1 MAKSQTILPKL
12 KSLEKL
18 EVLLEI
24 LNEKSDRYMPD
35 SELKTEFKERLNP
48 NKKLDNTAL
57 ENSFNNTITY
67 ALGINDKVGRPLIDT
82 PEYLAAIAQIWQT
95 KLIDMEQLPIEGKKE
110 NCYMIT
116 ISGIKV
122 LNQLRNSRHS
132 KGLLTSSRRL
142 EMLARVTGLLT
153 IFLIAITIL
162 SISSNSVLIFLVG
175 KTPSFIY
182 FIYLLFFILIGA
194 EILVLLPNL
203 PEWFS
208 EKVKNWRTK
217 IRRRDGK

>member
-24 LNEKSDRYMPD
+24 LNEQSDRYIPD
-35 SELKTEFKERLNP
+35 SELKTKFKERLNP

-57 ENSFNNTITY
+57 ENSFNNTIIY

-95 KLIDMEQLPIEGKKE
+95 KLIDMQFPYEINKE

-116 ISGIKV
+116 IKGIEV
-122 LNQLRNSRHS
+122 LNHLRNSRHS
-132 KGLLTSSRRL
+132 KDLLISSKRL
-142 EMLARVTGLLT
+142 EILT
-153 IFLIAITIL
+153 MILIIFTAILIATKPLYVSLEVLGIVIFIAIL
-162 SISSNSVLIFLVG
+162 
-175 KTPSFIY
+175 Y
-182 FIYLLFFILIGA
+182 FIFMKFYRM
-194 EILVLLPNL
+194 
-203 PEWFS
+203 
-208 EKVKNWRTK
+208 KNGK
-217 IRRRDGK
+217 IRNRYKI

>member
-1 MAKSQTILPKL
+1 MAKSQTIPPKL

-116 ISGIKV
+116 IRGIEV

-142 EMLARVTGLLT
+142 EILTLA
-153 IFLIAITIL
+153 LIAFTGYLIVYSVASIMITCSGNAVCYTYPLEVGFGVVITIA
-162 SISSNSVLIFLVG
+162 VLILILYFL
-175 KTPSFIY
+175 
-182 FIYLLFFILIGA
+182 YLKLKSKW
-194 EILVLLPNL
+194 NM
-203 PEWFS
+203 
-208 EKVKNWRTK
+208 
-217 IRRRDGK
+217 D

>member
-1 MAKSQTILPKL
+1 MAKSQTIPPKL

-24 LNEKSDRYMPD
+24 LNEKSDRYIPD
-35 SELKTEFKERLNP
+35 SELKTKFKERLNP

-57 ENSFNNTITY
+57 ENSFNNTIIY

-95 KLIDMEQLPIEGKKE
+95 KLIDMEQLPIEGRKE

-116 ISGIKV
+116 IRGIEV

-132 KGLLTSSRRL
+132 KGLLKSSRRL

-153 IFLIAITIL
+153 IFLIVMAIL
-162 SISSNSVLIFLVG
+162 SISSNSILIFLVG
-175 KTPSFIY
+175 TNPSFIN
-182 FIYLLFFILIGA
+182 FIYLLFFILIVA
-194 EILVLLPNL
+194 EILILVPNL
-203 PEWFS
+203 LEWLD
-208 EKVKNWRTK
+208 EK
-217 IRRRDGK
+217 IRNWISKRRRSNGK

>member
-24 LNEKSDRYMPD
+24 LNEQSDGYIPD
-35 SELKTEFKERLNP
+35 SELKTRFKEHLNP
-48 NKKLDNTAL
+48 NKKLDNTSL
-57 ENSFNNTITY
+57 ENSFNNTTIY

-95 KLIDMEQLPIEGKKE
+95 KLIDMEQLTINGKKE

-116 ISGIKV
+116 IKGIEV
-122 LNQLRNSRHS
+122 LNNLRNSRHS

-142 EMLARVTGLLT
+142 EILTLA
-153 IFLIAITIL
+153 LIAFTGYLIVYSVASIMITCNGNAVCYTYPLEVGFGVVITIA
-162 SISSNSVLIFLVG
+162 VLILILYFL
-175 KTPSFIY
+175 
-182 FIYLLFFILIGA
+182 YLKLKSKW
-194 EILVLLPNL
+194 NM
-203 PEWFS
+203 
-208 EKVKNWRTK
+208 
-217 IRRRDGK
+217 D